1 MTTTELT
8 PINSGDSLL
17 LPRDEL
23 NRLNIEFESAT
34 PSEIISWAADRFGD
48 QLVVT
53 SSFADSVLAHLAW
66 SAVPGIEVVLID
78 TKYLFAETL
87 WFADHSADLFDGR
100 VRVIEPGADVAPDNQ
115 WLEDTAGCCARR
127 KVEPL
132 NRALVGNAAWV
143 TGLRRDDSLS
153 RATAP
158 IIAND
163 LMRGIV
169 KVNPMANW
177 TDADVDTYT
186 IEHCLPVHPMTGRG
200 YTSIGCWPC
209 TIPPRND
216 DDSRSGR
223 WAGQNRTECGL
234 HDEPT
239 QSLS

>member
-1 MTTTELT
+1 MSATELHLTT
-8 PINSGDSLL
+8 PDGGHL

-23 NRLNIEFESAT
+23 NRRNIEFESAT
-34 PSEIISWAADRFGD
+34 PGEIIAWAADRFGD
-48 QLVVT
+48 RLVVT
-53 SSFADSVLAHLAW
+53 SSFADAVLAHLAW

-78 TKYLFAETL
+78 TTYLFAETL
-87 WFADHSADLFDGR
+87 WFADHAADLFDGR
-100 VRVIEPGADVAPDNQ
+100 VRVIEPAADVAPDNQ
-115 WLEDTAGCCARR
+115 WLEDTPGCCARR

-158 IIAND
+158 ILAND

-177 TDADVDTYT
+177 TDADVDAYT

-216 DDSRSGR
+216 DDARSGR

-234 HDEPT
+234 HD
-239 QSLS
+239 

>member
-1 MTTTELT
+1 MSTAELT
-8 PINSGDSLL
+8 PIDSGDSPL

-34 PSEIISWAADRFGD
+34 PTEIISWAADRFGD
-48 QLVVT
+48 RLVVT
-53 SSFADSVLAHLAW
+53 SSFGDAVLAHLAW
-66 SAVPGIEVVLID
+66 SAVPDLEVVLID
-78 TKYLFAETL
+78 TTYLFAETL
-87 WFADHSADLFDGR
+87 WYADHAAELFDGR
-100 VRVIEPGADVAPDNQ
+100 IRVIAPAADVTPDNQ
-115 WLEDTAGCCARR
+115 WLDDTAGCCARR

-158 IIAND
+158 ILSND
-163 LMRGIV
+163 LLRGIV
-169 KVNPMANW
+169 KVNPIANW
-177 TDADVDTYT
+177 TDAAVDAYT

-209 TIPPRND
+209 TIPPRNEVD
-216 DDSRSGR
+216 TRSGR

-234 HDEPT
+234 HD
-239 QSLS
+239 

>member
-1 MTTTELT
+1 MSATEVHISAPDGDHLLT
-8 PINSGDSLL
+8 
-17 LPRDEL
+17 RDEL
-23 NRLNIEFESAT
+23 NRRNIEFESAT
-34 PSEIISWAADRFGD
+34 PGEIIAWAADRFGD
-48 QLVVT
+48 RLVVT
-53 SSFADSVLAHLAW
+53 SSFADAVLAHLAW
-66 SAVPGIEVVLID
+66 SSVPGIDVVLID
-78 TKYLFAETL
+78 TTYLFAETL
-87 WFADHSADLFDGR
+87 WFADHAADLFDGR
-100 VRVIEPGADVAPDNQ
+100 VRVIEPAADVAPDNQ

-132 NRALVGNAAWV
+132 NRALVGNSAWV

-177 TDADVDTYT
+177 TDADVDAYT

-216 DDSRSGR
+216 DDARSGR

-234 HDEPT
+234 HD
-239 QSLS
+239 